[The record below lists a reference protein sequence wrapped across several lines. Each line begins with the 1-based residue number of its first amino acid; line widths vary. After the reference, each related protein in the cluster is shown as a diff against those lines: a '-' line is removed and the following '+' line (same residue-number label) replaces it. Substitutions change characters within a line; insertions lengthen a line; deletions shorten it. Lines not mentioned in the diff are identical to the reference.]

1 MGRLLALA
9 VISLFGFTL
18 PGCALGA
25 DDSAVIQRGRAT
37 YYVAANGLDSNS
49 GDQAHPFREIRKGL
63 SAASAGDTII
73 VADGSYLGF
82 DVSGRHGSE
91 GSNITIKAQGANSV
105 VTTTTDRSDNRD
117 TIHISD
123 SSYLVIEGLRS
134 FNGNRAA
141 MRISQSDFITARN
154 CTFGNNA
161 VWAIFTDFSDDLLVE
176 GCELYGSGSQ
186 HGIYFSNSGDRPT
199 ARNNTIHD
207 NYGCGIHMNG
217 DASMGGDGLITG
229 GLIEG
234 NVIYNNGVG
243 GGGGINMDG
252 VQNTV
257 VQNNVLYNNH
267 ASGIVNFRGDGAAGP
282 SGNVFYHNT
291 VDMASNARW
300 ALQISETA
308 GPVKVRNNIL
318 YDRNPNRGGLAL
330 GDANDVA
337 NVDSDY
343 NIMDRVTPD
352 GWSTIYTLAQWQSM
366 GHEAHSLSAA
376 PVALFVNDAAADYH
390 LRDGSPAIDKGET
403 LAAVAFDKAG
413 KKRPVGNFSD
423 IGAYEWGTPE
433 PPDTTAPA
441 AITDLVIS
449 NITHTTVNL
458 TWTAPGGDGMNGTA
472 ASYDLRYSKT
482 AVTEAGWKNATKV
495 SQAPIPRLAG
505 TRQWCLVSGL
515 VQNTTYHFAIRATD
529 QNNNTAGISNVV
541 SGATLRIIPNLFIGP
556 ADIAFSNDAPT
567 EGDTLTVSASFHAVN
582 LTSLINIKISL
593 LVDGNAS
600 DSQTLGFNS
609 SFGFVEFGWRATAG
623 NRSIGIRLDPGDLVE
638 ETDKTDNF
646 ASRVITVAELPPPP
660 LPDLTIAP
668 ADISFSTNAPLE
680 GELVVITAR
689 IRAANITQE
698 VGFQIDLRADN
709 LTVSSALLKLN
720 ATAAIWRANW
730 TAVRGMHEIAVV
742 IDVGQALNESDEAN
756 NSASRS
762 IFVGAPDLYISQSD
776 IVIPQKSPLEG
787 TVMAVSAT
795 VHAVNLTRGISVQ
808 VAMLVDGVPVN
819 GSPVNIDGLA
829 ALVGFNWTAPKGWH
843 NISIDIDSAHSFSE
857 EVEDNN
863 NATVSIFVR
872 ERPAAPRPDLFIGPG
887 DIVISA
893 RRPVE
898 GENLTFTVTVHT
910 ANITQELGVVVS
922 LAVDGLAAGAVTV
935 GMAAGSA
942 GRTVQFSWR
951 AERGDHDL
959 AVSVRRSDGAP
970 DADPSNDNASTT
982 VAVAGRPAPVNNNGP
997 ASILY
1002 AGIAV
1007 AVLLAAAALALRKA
1021 GRRPRD

>member
-9 VISLFGFTL
+9 VVSLFGFTL

-63 SAASAGDTII
+63 SAASAGDTVL

-161 VWAIFTDFSDDLLVE
+161 LWAIFTDFSDDLLVE

-376 PVALFVNDAAADYH
+376 PSALFVNDAAADYH

-472 ASYDLRYSKT
+472 ASYDLRHSKSGIS
-482 AVTEAGWKNATKV
+482 EAGWKNATKV
-495 SQAPIPRLAG
+495 SQVPIPRLAG
-505 TRQWCLVSGL
+505 NRQWCLVSGL
-515 VQNTTYHFAIRATD
+515 VQHTTYHFAIRAID

-541 SGATLRIIPNLFIGP
+541 SGTTLRVIPNLFIAP
-556 ADIAFSNDAPT
+556 SDIAFSNDAPT

-698 VGFQIDLRADN
+698 VGFPVELRADN
-709 LTVSSALLKLN
+709 LTVSSASLKLN
-720 ATAAIWRANW
+720 ATTTIWRANW
-730 TAVRGMHEIAVV
+730 TAVRGTHELSIVV
-742 IDVGQALNESDEAN
+742 DAGLTLNESDETN
-756 NSASRS
+756 NSASRR
-762 IFVGAPDLYISQSD
+762 IFVGAPDIFISQSD
-776 IVIPQKSPLEG
+776 IFIPAKSPLEG
-787 TVMAVSAT
+787 TVLDVSAT
-795 VHAVNLTRGISVQ
+795 FHAVNLTRPVSIV

-819 GSPVNIDGLA
+819 GSPVNIDGPA
-829 ALVGFNWTAPKGWH
+829 ATVGFNWTAQKGWH

-857 EVEDNN
+857 EFEANN
-863 NATVSIFVR
+863 IATVSIFVR
-872 ERPAAPRPDLFIGPG
+872 EKPAAPRPDLSVGPG
-887 DIVISA
+887 DIA
-893 RRPVE
+893 LLTRRPVE
-898 GENLTFTVTVHT
+898 GDNLTVTVTVH
-910 ANITQELGVVVS
+910 AAHITQELGVVVA
-922 LAVDGLAAGAVTV
+922 LAVDGRTAGELTV
-935 GMAAGSA
+935 GLASGSA
-942 GRTVQFSWR
+942 GRTIQFFWT
-951 AERGDHDL
+951 AVKGVHNL
-959 AVSVRRSDGAP
+959 TVSVRRSDKTM
-970 DADPSNDNASTT
+970 DADPSNDNTSTN
-982 VAVAGRPAPVNNNGP
+982 VAVAAGQVSRAGNDN
-997 ASILY
+997 SWTLY
-1002 AGIAV
+1002 GGIGVA
-1007 AVLLAAAALALRKA
+1007 AVLAVVLLLTM
-1021 GRRPRD
+1021 RRRRQPQ